1 MAYDR
6 PGEEGSQYRTL
17 AHLIDEIVGRPGEF
31 FLLDRGCE
39 ALVYVEEL
47 DQILLVSC
55 PGVIGSREVSL
66 ENLRQK
72 LKQIVKEESG

>member
-6 PGEEGSQYRTL
+6 PGEEGSEYKTL
-17 AHLIDEIVGRPGEF
+17 EHMIDDMVGRPGEL

-39 ALVYVEEL
+39 ALVYVAEL

-55 PGVIGSREVSL
+55 LGATGSREVRE

-72 LKQIVKEESG
+72 VRQIVEESRR

>member
-1 MAYDR
+1 MPYDR
-6 PGEEGSQYRTL
+6 PGEEGSEYKTL
-17 AHLIDEIVGRPGEF
+17 AHLIDEVVGRPGELF
-31 FLLDRGCE
+31 MLARGCE

-55 PGVIGSREVSL
+55 QGVIGSREVRE

-72 LKQIVKEESG
+72 VRQIVEEAKR